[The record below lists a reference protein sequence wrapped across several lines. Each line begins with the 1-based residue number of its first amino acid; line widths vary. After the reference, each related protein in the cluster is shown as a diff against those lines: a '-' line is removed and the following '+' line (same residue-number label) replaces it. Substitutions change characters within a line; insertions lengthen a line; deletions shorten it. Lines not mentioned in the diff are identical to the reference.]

1 MVGPVKVL
9 ATPAMPPP
17 TVWLLLFP
25 VTVDGGWRGVVRILL
40 IKFTA
45 WLAGAAFT
53 AAFCCC
59 VGNGTAVLPGSTG
72 WIALIGLVAPAA
84 GLLTPLFRPLL
95 AFKPLLAGLFGS
107 NGTLDCC

>member
-25 VTVDGGWRGVVRILL
+25 VTVDGSWRGVVRILL

-45 WLAGAAFT
+45 WLAGATFT
-53 AAFCCC
+53 AAFCC
-59 VGNGTAVLPGSTG
+59 VGNGTAVLPESPV
-72 WIALIGLVAPAA
+72 WIGLV
-84 GLLTPLFRPLL
+84 GLLAPTGGLLVPLFRLLL